1 MTNCDISH
9 QKKVEHGLQNKSTN
23 ILNFTIQNQQMTNCD
38 ISHPKKVEHGLQ
50 NKSTNIEVEPNI
62 LERNKSEMLF

>member
-9 QKKVEHGLQNKSTN
+9 QKNVEHELQNKSTN
-23 ILNFTIQNQQMTNCD
+23 IFNFTIQNQQMTNCD
-38 ISHPKKVEHGLQ
+38 IKKVQHGLQ

-62 LERNKSEMLF
+62 LERIKI